1 MKLKSTRE
9 KIWNRT
15 LLRKSDFEV
24 IEKETLMDVF
34 INLQATENG
43 LSPLSGNF
51 HKILTEN
58 HCDYKQIRS
67 DQ

>member
-1 MKLKSTRE
+1 
-9 KIWNRT
+9 
-15 LLRKSDFEV
+15 
-24 IEKETLMDVF
+24 MDVF

-43 LSPLSGNF
+43 LSPFSGNF

-58 HCDYKQIRS
+58 HSDYKQIRS